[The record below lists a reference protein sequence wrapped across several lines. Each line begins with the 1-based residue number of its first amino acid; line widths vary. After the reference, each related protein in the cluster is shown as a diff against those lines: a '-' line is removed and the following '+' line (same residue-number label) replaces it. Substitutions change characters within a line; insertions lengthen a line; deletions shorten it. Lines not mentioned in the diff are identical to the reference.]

1 MYTYIYTEYTCLY
14 TQNIWHYIYIYII
27 YLYIDNVYIHI
38 YSYNKLH
45 IHILLQFMYIYIY
58 KNIYIERNISFYTC
72 IDTYTGTLIDTTQ
85 NPPNY
90 SNQSSLPMQKLGPI
104 VAPSVRVET
113 YVPTIWKGNINLPL
127 LRDSPY

>member
-1 MYTYIYTEYTCLY
+1 MFIYIYTHTTNC
-14 TQNIWHYIYIYII
+14 IYIYF
-27 YLYIDNVYIHI
+27 
-38 YSYNKLH
+38 YNLC
-45 IHILLQFMYIYIY
+45 IYIY